1 MLNRLFKRTETKTT
15 DGLLQAEREAIIDLL
30 HYAMYTDKRL
40 SDAEDLFVDKYVEN
54 LAWESGTTVDIYVN
68 QSLNK
73 VRNELRTDEAR
84 DEYLAGLSTRLQST
98 HARSKALNLLQ
109 ALIQAD
115 GTTDAEHSLLNAA
128 KRALR

>member
-1 MLNRLFKRTETKTT
+1 MLNRLFKRTETKPT

-40 SDAEDLFVDKYVEN
+40 SEAEDLFVDKYVEN
-54 LAWESGTTVDIYVN
+54 LAWESGTTPDIYVN

-84 DEYLAGLSTRLQST
+84 DEYLAGLSTRFQSA
-98 HARSKALNLLQ
+98 HARAKALNLLQ
-109 ALIQAD
+109 SLMQAD
-115 GTTDAEHSLLNAA
+115 GTTDAENSLLTAA
-128 KRALR
+128 KRVLR